1 MLKNKLSIQI
11 NIEGKKEKSFVV
23 PSFFVKNWK
32 KLTVSALGLV
42 LGLFGTIIY
51 LVSKQKADTIT
62 SQYTETLNQVNQKN
76 ELLSKGKSD
85 SDKEVNEA
93 KKSFNKIDSTLE
105 IINSKMKKR
114 GLKTIALENAG
125 GPIEVDEEN
134 IELMSSYYEE
144 ALAELDK
151 KLESLPIGVPHHGK
165 ITSKFGYR
173 RNPFTNRGREM
184 HSGVDLKGT
193 TGDRIKSTAKGVVS
207 FAGYEGD
214 YGYVVKIKHA
224 NSYETRYAHLAKPLV
239 KKGEK
244 VAAGDIV
251 GLLGST
257 GRSTGPHLHYEILK
271 NDKKINP
278 EKYFAL

>member
-1 MLKNKLSIQI
+1 MLKNKSSIQI
-11 NIEGKKEKSFVV
+11 HIEGKGEKKFVV
-23 PSFFVKNWK
+23 PTFFVKNWK
-32 KLTVSALGLV
+32 KLAVSTFGLV
-42 LGLFGTIIY
+42 VGLFGIVIY
-51 LVSKQKADTIT
+51 LVTKQKEDTLT
-62 SQYTETLNQVNQKN
+62 SQYTETLNEVNHKN
-76 ELLSKGKSD
+76 ELLSRRKSETE
-85 SDKEVNEA
+85 KEVDQA

-125 GPIEVDEEN
+125 GPVEADEEN
-134 IELMSSYYEE
+134 IELMSTYYEE

-151 KLESLPIGVPHHGK
+151 KLENLPIGIPHHGK

-184 HSGVDLKGT
+184 HSGIDLKGR
-193 TGDRIKSTAKGVVS
+193 TGDRIKATAKGTVVFS
-207 FAGYEGD
+207 GYERD

-224 NSYETRYAHLAKPLV
+224 NNYETRYAHLSRPLV
-239 KKGEK
+239 KKGERI
-244 VAAGDIV
+244 AAGDII

-271 NDKKINP
+271 NSKKINP
-278 EKYFAL
+278 EKYFTL

>member
-11 NIEGKKEKSFVV
+11 SIEGKEEKNFVV
-23 PSFFVKNWK
+23 PTFLVKNWK
-32 KLTVSALGLV
+32 KLACSSLGIV
-42 LGLFGTIIY
+42 IGFFGIIIY
-51 LVSKQKADTIT
+51 LATKQKAEAIT

-76 ELLSKGKSD
+76 RLLSMSKSE
-85 SDKEVNEA
+85 SEKEINEA

-105 IINSKMKKR
+105 IINAKMKKR
-114 GLKTIALENAG
+114 GLKTIALANAG
-125 GPIEVDEEN
+125 GPVEVDEGN

-151 KLESLPIGVPHHGK
+151 KLGSLPIGVPHHGK
-165 ITSKFGYR
+165 ITSRFGYR

-184 HSGVDLKGT
+184 HSGIDLKGR
-193 TGDRIKSTAKGVVS
+193 TGDRIKSTAKGTVTFS
-207 FAGYEGD
+207 GYERD

-224 NSYETRYAHLAKPLV
+224 HNYETRYAHLSKPLV
-239 KKGEK
+239 RKGERI
-244 VAAGDIV
+244 AAGDII

-271 NDKKINP
+271 NNKKINP
-278 EKYFAL
+278 QKYFNL

>member
-11 NIEGKKEKSFVV
+11 SIEGKEEKNFVV
-23 PSFFVKNWK
+23 PSFFVKYWK
-32 KLTVSALGLV
+32 KLAFSSLGLIVV
-42 LGLFGTIIY
+42 LFSVIIY
-51 LVSKQKADTIT
+51 LATKQKEEAIT
-62 SQYTETLNQVNQKN
+62 SQYTEALHKVHQKN
-76 ELLSKGKSD
+76 KLLSMRKSE
-85 SDKEVNEA
+85 SEKEIGEA

-105 IINSKMKKR
+105 SINKKMKKR
-114 GLKTIALENAG
+114 GLQTIVLENAG
-125 GPIEVDEEN
+125 GPVEADEEN

-144 ALAELDK
+144 ALTELDK
-151 KLESLPIGVPHHGK
+151 KLENLPIGIPHPGR

-184 HSGVDLKGT
+184 HSGVDLKGR

-224 NSYETRYAHLAKPLV
+224 NRYETRYAHLSRPLV
-239 KKGEK
+239 RKGARI
-244 VAAGDIV
+244 AAGDII
-251 GLLGST
+251 GLMGST

-271 NDKKINP
+271 NNKKINP
-278 EKYFAL
+278 QKYFSF